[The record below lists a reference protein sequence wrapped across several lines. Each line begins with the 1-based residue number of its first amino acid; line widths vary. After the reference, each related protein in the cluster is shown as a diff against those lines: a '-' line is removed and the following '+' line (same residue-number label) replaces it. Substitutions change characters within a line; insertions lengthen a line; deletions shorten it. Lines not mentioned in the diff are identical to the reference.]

1 MSTLL
6 LSLLLLVLIAMG
18 LLMGRKVAE
27 QFENPEP
34 PAPPQISPALAN
46 LLATPALVAATQKPV
61 PSVDK
66 LARDKDAAAAAESVA
81 HPPPPP
87 PPGPGPAPAPTPDC
101 PKCPVCPDMSQY
113 IRMDEVPCWNCTLP

>member
-27 QFENPEP
+27 RFANPEP
-34 PAPPQISPALAN
+34 AAPQISPALAN
-46 LLATPALVAATQKPV
+46 LLATPALVAATQKPI

-66 LARDKDAAAAAESVA
+66 LERDKEVVAAAEAVA

-87 PPGPGPAPAPTPDC
+87 PPPGPKPAPTPDC

-113 IRMDEVPCWNCTLP
+113 IRLDEVPCWNCTLP

>member
-6 LSLLLLVLIAMG
+6 LSLLLLFLVAVG

-27 QFENPEP
+27 QFQNPP
-34 PAPPQISPALAN
+34 TAPQISPALAN
-46 LLATPALVAATQKPV
+46 LLATPALVAATQKPI

-66 LARDKDAAAAAESVA
+66 LERDKEAVAAAEAVA

-87 PPGPGPAPAPTPDC
+87 PPGPGPAPAC

-113 IRMDEVPCWNCTLP
+113 VRLDEVPCWNCTLP

>member
-18 LLMGRKVAE
+18 LLMGRTVAE
-27 QFENPEP
+27 HFTDVP
-34 PAPPQISPALAN
+34 PATPQISPALAN
-46 LLATPALVAATQKPV
+46 LLATPALVAATQKPI

-66 LARDKDAAAAAESVA
+66 LERDKEVVAAAEEVA

-87 PPGPGPAPAPTPDC
+87 PPPGPKPAPTPDC

-113 IRMDEVPCWNCTLP
+113 IRLDEVPCWNCTLP